1 MDSEI
6 LAELKKI
13 NLQLAQIVQKLNI
26 PEQFPDNNKTNVIVR
41 DIASEVQAKIADA
54 RRRAESSMPVMQFG
68 AMPGLGVE

>member
-13 NLQLAQIVQKLNI
+13 NLQLAQIVQSLNTT
-26 PEQFPDNNKTNVIVR
+26 PPVATNPGKAGVR

-54 RRRAESSMPVMQFG
+54 RRRAENSMGVPSTGFPTGFG
-68 AMPGLGVE
+68 AE